1 MIKPTIAIVTGG
13 DSLEAGSSLA
23 SARNVYD
30 RLSAERFSRV
40 MLAVENWQWTA
51 IQADGVEGEVLAQA
65 SVDCSDFSLCLPD
78 RIIRFDGV
86 FIALHGAPGET
97 GHLQAWFE
105 LLGLPYTG
113 SGMLTSAM
121 AMDKRLCKRL
131 VESTGAAHVPQDW
144 IIPASEVK
152 TFDPAKIDISY
163 PLIVKPNSHGSG
175 LGVSLV
181 ANPASLFDC
190 AGQVDAMGQG
200 VLVEEFVPGRE
211 FTVAAII
218 QNGVTRILPVAE
230 VFRPDHSRDLAQYG
244 RIGFTDRQRAQFSL
258 TPQLDDETCRRL
270 ESTTRAVGRALGCRS
285 FYRVDFM
292 LRADGELF
300 FLEVNTIPGMTERS
314 VFTAQLRAGGLDES
328 AFYCAVLDEALLG
341 EAKHASR
348 NL

>member
-1 MIKPTIAIVTGG
+1 MHKLNIAIVTGG
-13 DSLEAGSSLA
+13 DSLEAASSLA

-30 RLSAERFSRV
+30 RLSAERFNRV
-40 MLAVENWQWTA
+40 MLTVKKWQWAA
-51 IQADGVEGEVLAQA
+51 IQADGLAKEVLAQA
-65 SVDCSDFSLCLPD
+65 SVDRSDFSLCLPD

-113 SGMLTSAM
+113 SGMLTSAT
-121 AMDKRLCKRL
+121 AMDKKQCKRL
-131 VESTGAAHVPQDW
+131 VEAMGAARVPQDRM
-144 IIPASEVK
+144 ITASEGK
-152 TFDPAKIDISY
+152 TFDLTQIDISY

-181 ANPASLFDC
+181 ANDASLFDC
-190 AGQVDAMGQG
+190 AMQIDAMGQAI
-200 VLVEEFVPGRE
+200 LVEEFVPGRE
-211 FTVAAII
+211 FTVGAII

-230 VFRPDHSRDLAQYG
+230 VFRPNHSQDLAKNG
-244 RIGFTDRQRAQFSL
+244 HIGFTDRQRAQFSL
-258 TPQLDDETCRRL
+258 TPQLDVETCRRL
-270 ESTTRAVGRALGCRS
+270 EETTRAVGMALGCRS

-314 VFTAQLRAGGLDES
+314 VFTAQLRAGGIDES